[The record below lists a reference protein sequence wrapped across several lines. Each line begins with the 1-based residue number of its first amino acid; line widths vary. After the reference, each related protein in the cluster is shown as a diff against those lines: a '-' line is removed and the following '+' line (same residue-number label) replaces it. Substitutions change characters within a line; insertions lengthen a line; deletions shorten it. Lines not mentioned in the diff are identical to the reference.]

1 MKMKILMNFKDLN
14 NNEHLME
21 IDTEKM
27 TPEELEK
34 EWNELLDIVG
44 DIDNLENNWIKI
56 IGLNLDKVNDVSL
69 LNFFFNYVV
78 DKLVEEEFDI
88 LLDDLNMLENKYGLY
103 FINEFEKFYEE
114 TKEVLF
120 LFHSFISKIKE
131 EDT

>member
-1 MKMKILMNFKDLN
+1 MKILMNFKDLN